1 MGNVRAVGHVQN
13 PVENTVKGE
22 GRVRLRNR
30 SKLRKIDL
38 KEGVFRGMPVYIC
51 TIFVLLAVLFLSVL
65 YAVTVGSADLS
76 MKDVYQVIFYEIFK
90 VGDPEVWGSGAIHD
104 IVWVIRFPRIVLG
117 IAVGMGLAVVGVV
130 MQAIVKN
137 PLADPYILG
146 ISSGASLGATLT
158 ILLGSVGVMQGAGIG
173 IGAFVGAIVVSF
185 AVIAISGIG
194 GRITSVKLILSGVAL
209 SSICSAFSNFIVY
222 VADDAERFK
231 TVSFWLMGSLAG
243 AKWTDSIRVLI
254 IVIVAVLFFVTQSRM
269 LKSDADGRRYG
280 NYTWHKPAALPEAVS
295 DCGIADDWF
304 YCVSVRSDRIC
315 RSDHST
321 FCPWTVRRRSQ
332 KAAAALCT
340 VRRDFP
346 RVGGCGIKND
356 PASDRDPDRNF
367 DFCGGRAHLYYP
379 ADSENVQFR
388 GWK

>member
-194 GRITSVKLILSGVAL
+194 GGITSVKLIL
-209 SSICSAFSNFIVY
+209 
-222 VADDAERFK
+222 
-231 TVSFWLMGSLAG
+231 
-243 AKWTDSIRVLI
+243 
-254 IVIVAVLFFVTQSRM
+254 
-269 LKSDADGRRYG
+269 
-280 NYTWHKPAALPEAVS
+280 
-295 DCGIADDWF
+295 
-304 YCVSVRSDRIC
+304 YC
-315 RSDHST
+315 
-321 FCPWTVRRRSQ
+321 
-332 KAAAALCT
+332 L
-340 VRRDFP
+340 
-346 RVGGCGIKND
+346 
-356 PASDRDPDRNF
+356 
-367 DFCGGRAHLYYP
+367 CGG
-379 ADSENVQFR
+379 
-388 GWK
+388 